1 MMWLIFSVVSS
12 SALMVI
18 FKLFGRFKVEI
29 FPAIVFN
36 YLTCFILGN
45 LFLGQDNLF
54 SNPVWNQPWL
64 PRIAVLGFFFIS
76 AFYLM
81 GLSTRNAG
89 AGATSVAAKMSVV
102 LPAAYS
108 IVFLKE
114 PVYLWQLMGMAL
126 SLVCVYLMRPINNH
140 SEGKNNG
147 LWVLVLVFI
156 GSGLVDTGLNMVKNH
171 YGAVVNDYKL
181 STIVFGSAGIIGL
194 IILLFFYKGKKPG
207 MRELLGGML
216 LGTTNYL
223 SLLAMF
229 GGIGHYNGS
238 TAWFF
243 AVNNI
248 GVVALSTLVS
258 VIFFKEK
265 ISTLGYFGLGLSA
278 VAIILMNLNVVF

>member
-1 MMWLIFSVVSS
+1 MIWLIFSIVSS

-29 FPAIVFN
+29 FPAIVIN
-36 YLTCFILGN
+36 YITCFVLGN
-45 LFLGQDNLF
+45 LFLGHDNLF
-54 SNPVWNQPWL
+54 SNPIWNEAWL
-64 PRIAVLGFFFIS
+64 PRIAILGLFFIT

-108 IVFLKE
+108 ILFLKE
-114 PVYLWQLMGMAL
+114 PVFLWQLLGMAL
-126 SLVCVYLMRPINNH
+126 SLFCVYLMKPDGGQTREN
-140 SEGKNNG
+140 KNAF
-147 LWVLVLVFI
+147 WVLVLVFI
-156 GSGLVDTGLNMVKNH
+156 GSGLVDTGLNIVKNH
-171 YGAVVNDYKL
+171 YGQVVNDYKL
-181 STIVFGSAGIIGL
+181 STVVFGSAGVIGF

-207 MRELLGGML
+207 ISEIVGGMV
-216 LGTTNYL
+216 LGSTNYM

-229 GGIGHYNGS
+229 GGIGFYKGS

-258 VIFFKEK
+258 VLFFQEK
-265 ISTLGYFGLGLSA
+265 INRAGYVGLALSA
-278 VAIILMNLNVVF
+278 IAIVLMNLHAIL

>member
-1 MMWLIFSVVSS
+1 MWLIFSVVSS

-36 YLTCFILGN
+36 YLTCFVLGN

-114 PVYLWQLMGMAL
+114 PVFLWQLLGMAL
-126 SLVCVYLMRPINNH
+126 SLLCVYLMKPDGGKTTGNN
-140 SEGKNNG
+140 SA
-147 LWVLVLVFI
+147 LWVLILVFI
-156 GSGLVDTGLNMVKNH
+156 GSGLVDTGLNIVKSH
-171 YGAVVNDYKL
+171 YGQVINDYKL

-194 IILLFFYKGKKPG
+194 FILLFFYKGKKPEFKE
-207 MRELLGGML
+207 MAGGMV
-216 LGTTNYL
+216 LGTVNYL

-229 GGIGHYNGS
+229 GGIGHYKGS

-258 VIFFKEK
+258 VLFFQENIDKK
-265 ISTLGYFGLGLSA
+265 GYLGLALS
-278 VAIILMNLNVVF
+278 VLAIILMNLNVIL